1 MFLTISYGSWL
12 VPCAKTWD
20 VFAVMFEYLDYSDLS
35 ENYKYSRDNVFFDPY
50 GGGLYTMVNTDKPG
64 VCCPPADITLSC
76 CKVEAI
82 VSVDERGQMVLPKEL
97 REWAHIRTGE
107 KLAVVSWEKDG
118 SISCI
123 SLIKAED
130 LTEMVKNMLGPVMKE
145 IL

>member
-1 MFLTISYGSWL
+1 
-12 VPCAKTWD
+12 
-20 VFAVMFEYLDYSDLS
+20 
-35 ENYKYSRDNVFFDPY
+35 
-50 GGGLYTMVNTDKPG
+50 
-64 VCCPPADITLSC
+64 
-76 CKVEAI
+76 
-82 VSVDERGQMVLPKEL
+82 MVLPKEL
-97 REWAHIRTGE
+97 RERAHIRTGE